1 MPQTNV
7 THSHRS
13 IYIVSPYMCSSSS
26 QQSLHYSN
34 ICRLIFIVVV
44 IVRVMVLKLDFR
56 VGSFGFFDSR
66 KLFDAFRFIPEI
78 PRYISIHFDTF
89 RYISIHFSHAYFYY
103 QKAPDTF
110 RYISIHFDTFSIHF
124 FIFMFFFLSFF
135 CDPPSPLCRCM
146 CGGAAVCAAMPLDA
160 GNNMF
165 AFLQFVQRHV
175 LMRVSRLLRHALQH
189 KSSKGVQ

>member
-34 ICRLIFIVVV
+34 ICRLILFFCFSFFV
-44 IVRVMVLKLDFR
+44 F
-56 VGSFGFFDSR
+56 VGSFSSSLSSFAPWFSSWIFEWAVLVFLIR
-66 KLFDAFRFIPEI
+66 ENCSMRFG
-78 PRYISIHFDTF
+78 SF
-89 RYISIHFSHAYFYY
+89 
-103 QKAPDTF
+103 QKSPDTF
-110 RYISIHFDTFSIHF
+110 RYISIHFDTFLPRLLLLPKSSRYISIHF
-124 FIFMFFFLSFF
+124 DTFRYIFDTFFF
-135 CDPPSPLCRCM
+135 CDPPPLCRCM

>member
-66 KLFDAFRFIPEI
+66 KMFDALRFIPEI

-89 RYISIHFSHAYFYY
+89 RYISPTLTFTTKKLPIHF
-103 QKAPDTF
+103 DTF
-110 RYISIHFDTFSIHF
+110 RYISIHFRYIF
-124 FIFMFFFLSFF
+124 FIFSFCFFFLRS
-135 CDPPSPLCRCM
+135 PPSPLCRCM

-175 LMRVSRLLRHALQH
+175 LMRVSRLLRHALQL

>member
-56 VGSFGFFDSR
+56 VGSFWFFDSR
-66 KLFDAFRFIPEI
+66 KMFD
-78 PRYISIHFDTF
+78 RYLSIHFDTF
-89 RYISIHFSHAYFYY
+89 RHISIHF
-103 QKAPDTF
+103 
-110 RYISIHFDTFSIHF
+110 RYIL
-124 FIFMFFFLSFF
+124 FFLRS
-135 CDPPSPLCRCM
+135 PPLCRCM

-175 LMRVSRLLRHALQH
+175 LMRVSRLLRHALQL
-189 KSSKGVQ
+189 KNSKGVQ

>member
-56 VGSFGFFDSR
+56 VGSFWFFDSR
-66 KLFDAFRFIPEI
+66 KMFDALRFIPEI

-124 FIFMFFFLSFF
+124 FF
-135 CDPPSPLCRCM
+135 CDPPPPC
-146 CGGAAVCAAMPLDA
+146 AAVCAAVPLYVRQCRWMQETTCLPSCSSCND
-160 GNNMF
+160 MF
-165 AFLQFVQRHV
+165 
-175 LMRVSRLLRHALQH
+175 
-189 KSSKGVQ
+189 

>member
-56 VGSFGFFDSR
+56 VGSFWFFDSR
-66 KLFDAFRFIPEI
+66 KMFDALRFIPEI

-89 RYISIHFSHAYFYY
+89 RYISIHF
-103 QKAPDTF
+103 DTF
-110 RYISIHFDTFSIHF
+110 LPRLLLLPKSSRYISIHFDTFRY
-124 FIFMFFFLSFF
+124 IFDTFFF
-135 CDPPSPLCRCM
+135 CDPPRPPVPLYVRRCRCM
-146 CGGAAVCAAMPLDA
+146 CGNAAGCRKQHVCLPAVRATTCSDA
-160 GNNMF
+160 GL
-165 AFLQFVQRHV
+165 ASAQARTT
-175 LMRVSRLLRHALQH
+175 A
-189 KSSKGVQ
+189 

>member
-66 KLFDAFRFIPEI
+66 KLFDALRFIPEI

-89 RYISIHFSHAYFYY
+89 RYISIHFSQAYFYY

-124 FIFMFFFLSFF
+124 LFTFFFAI
-135 CDPPSPLCRCM
+135 PPLPPVPLYVRRCRCM
-146 CGGAAVCAAMPLDA
+146 CGNAAGCRKQHVCLPAVRATTCSDA
-160 GNNMF
+160 GL
-165 AFLQFVQRHV
+165 ASAQ
-175 LMRVSRLLRHALQH
+175 ACTTA
-189 KSSKGVQ
+189 

>member
-13 IYIVSPYMCSSSS
+13 FYIVSPYMCSSSS

-66 KLFDAFRFIPEI
+66 KMFDALRFIPEI

-89 RYISIHFSHAYFYY
+89 RYISIHF
-103 QKAPDTF
+103 
-110 RYISIHFDTFSIHF
+110 
-124 FIFMFFFLSFF
+124 F
-135 CDPPSPLCRCM
+135 CDPPLCRCM

>member
-66 KLFDAFRFIPEI
+66 KMFDALRFIPEI

-89 RYISIHFSHAYFYY
+89 RYISIHFSQAYFYY

-124 FIFMFFFLSFF
+124 LFFLRS
-135 CDPPSPLCRCM
+135 PPLCRGM
-146 CGGAAVCAAMPLDA
+146 CGGAAVGAALPLDA

>member
-66 KLFDAFRFIPEI
+66 KMFDALRFIPEI

-110 RYISIHFDTFSIHF
+110 RYISIHFDTFSIHLF
-124 FIFMFFFLSFF
+124 FAI
-135 CDPPSPLCRCM
+135 PPPVPLYVRRCRCM
-146 CGGAAVCAAMPLDA
+146 CGNAAGCRKQHVCLPAVRATTCSDA
-160 GNNMF
+160 GL
-165 AFLQFVQRHV
+165 ASAQ
-175 LMRVSRLLRHALQH
+175 ACTTA
-189 KSSKGVQ
+189 

>member
-66 KLFDAFRFIPEI
+66 KMFDALRFIPEI

-124 FIFMFFFLSFF
+124 FCF
-135 CDPPSPLCRCM
+135 CDPPPVPLYVRRCRCM
-146 CGGAAVCAAMPLDA
+146 CGNAAGCRKQHVCLPAVRATTCSDA
-160 GNNMF
+160 GL
-165 AFLQFVQRHV
+165 ASAQ
-175 LMRVSRLLRHALQH
+175 ACTTA
-189 KSSKGVQ
+189 

>member
-56 VGSFGFFDSR
+56 VGSFWFFDSR
-66 KLFDAFRFIPEI
+66 KMFDALRFIPEI

-124 FIFMFFFLSFF
+124 FIFIYFFFFAI
-135 CDPPSPLCRCM
+135 PPPPC
-146 CGGAAVCAAMPLDA
+146 AAVCAAVPLYVRQCRWMQETTCLPSCSSCND
-160 GNNMF
+160 MF
-165 AFLQFVQRHV
+165 
-175 LMRVSRLLRHALQH
+175 
-189 KSSKGVQ
+189 

>member
-34 ICRLIFIVVV
+34 ICRLILFLFFVFCFCRLIFIVVV

-66 KLFDAFRFIPEI
+66 KMFDALRFIPEI

-89 RYISIHFSHAYFYY
+89 RYISIHFSQAYFYY

-124 FIFMFFFLSFF
+124 FFFFFLR
-135 CDPPSPLCRCM
+135 SPLPPVPLYVRRCRCM
-146 CGGAAVCAAMPLDA
+146 CGNAAGCRKQHVCLPAVRATTCSDA
-160 GNNMF
+160 GL
-165 AFLQFVQRHV
+165 ASAQ
-175 LMRVSRLLRHALQH
+175 ACTTA
-189 KSSKGVQ
+189 

>member
-56 VGSFGFFDSR
+56 VGSFWFFDSR
-66 KLFDAFRFIPEI
+66 KMFDALRFIPEI

-89 RYISIHFSHAYFYY
+89 RYISIHFSQAYFYY

-110 RYISIHFDTFSIHF
+110 RYISIHFRYI
-124 FIFMFFFLSFF
+124 FFFAI
-135 CDPPSPLCRCM
+135 PPPC
-146 CGGAAVCAAMPLDA
+146 AAVCAAVPLYVRQCRWMQETTCLPSCSSCND
-160 GNNMF
+160 MF
-165 AFLQFVQRHV
+165 
-175 LMRVSRLLRHALQH
+175 
-189 KSSKGVQ
+189 